1 MKATIEAMVEL
12 DTKYTVQ
19 PVTKLIQGWLAVF
32 ERINTVCEEH
42 TLPVMEAKLGVVVV
56 RWIVEMEALF

>member
-1 MKATIEAMVEL
+1 MKATIETMVEL
-12 DTKYTVQ
+12 DTKYTIQ